1 MDPEGEREGA
11 AAKLTEWKKSKMPN
25 LVQKVKSGFLTELRR
40 LQTEY
45 GPTPCEYNKT
55 ESVKSSEI
63 TSMDIDTD
71 LKIMIKNPISPVQSP
86 KRNVLIKN
94 MDLEEISDEELDFVD
109 TDAESKTQKQTKETN
124 KHKMNNNIETS
135 DTSSSSSSSSS
146 SDSSSETSSSESSVV
161 PKKKV
166 TNSRKRRRS
175 WKRFCTS
182 LSDTSS
188 DSDSDS
194 DSALVETKK
203 KKKENKDM
211 NKRQTEVDK
220 QISESKQEVNK
231 TQVEVCN
238 EHKDLNLDKTE
249 TVRKEELKDCV
260 EVCQEINMS
269 RNKVET
275 DKRKVIE
282 KMSVNDTTKVK
293 SETKATNIKT
303 KLKNKSVKG
312 KELKVNVV
320 EKVIGKDGEIGN
332 EKGTGKSK
340 DKDSVDVK
348 SVEKVKDK
356 NSDTVKEKCVEKKI
370 KVNEMVREERSKRV
384 SNKGD
389 EGNEMKDGHVV
400 NRRDERKKAKK
411 TTNENSVKKFKS
423 SEKEINTKTINLNQN
438 NEQNKDKKDSNIKGN
453 GNERFDITGKISKQN
468 TVEDVGDINNK
479 VMKDKKVNESETN
492 ENKQTKQASKEIDNN
507 DNMVKEGKDGK
518 SEETNLGNVNHIES
532 GADQVKNNNSEN
544 KTFNENKECEEVV
557 QGECQNEINNQEQTS
572 VGYCNVNII
581 PLMEETQKERII
593 LNIGGQKFE
602 TSRVTLTKD
611 PNSLLAKIVSPE
623 GMTPRYGNQYFI
635 DRDPAHFRFILNFL
649 RNGSCDLRTLPHD
662 VRYLYELYYEA
673 SFYCL
678 PELVNAVIGKIE
690 QCSVVSANLVP
701 LKAHKL
707 G

>member
-1 MDPEGEREGA
+1 
-11 AAKLTEWKKSKMPN
+11 
-25 LVQKVKSGFLTELRR
+25 
-40 LQTEY
+40 
-45 GPTPCEYNKT
+45 
-55 ESVKSSEI
+55 
-63 TSMDIDTD
+63 
-71 LKIMIKNPISPVQSP
+71 
-86 KRNVLIKN
+86 
-94 MDLEEISDEELDFVD
+94 
-109 TDAESKTQKQTKETN
+109 
-124 KHKMNNNIETS
+124 
-135 DTSSSSSSSSS
+135 
-146 SDSSSETSSSESSVV
+146 
-161 PKKKV
+161 
-166 TNSRKRRRS
+166 
-175 WKRFCTS
+175 
-182 LSDTSS
+182 
-188 DSDSDS
+188 
-194 DSALVETKK
+194 
-203 KKKENKDM
+203 M

-220 QISESKQEVNK
+220 QISESKKEVNK

-312 KELKVNVV
+312 KELKVNIVEKVNHNVV

-348 SVEKVKDK
+348 CVEKVKDK

-423 SEKEINTKTINLNQN
+423 SEKETNTKTINLNQN
-438 NEQNKDKKDSNIKGN
+438 NEQNNDNKDSNIKEI
-453 GNERFDITGKISKQN
+453 GNEKFDIT
-468 TVEDVGDINNK
+468 
-479 VMKDKKVNESETN
+479 
-492 ENKQTKQASKEIDNN
+492 
-507 DNMVKEGKDGK
+507 EGKDGK
-518 SEETNLGNVNHIES
+518 SEETNLGNVNPIES

-544 KTFNENKECEEVV
+544 QILNENKECEEVV
-557 QGECQNEINNQEQTS
+557 QGECQNEINNQEHTS

-611 PNSLLAKIVSPE
+611 PNSLLARIVSPE
-623 GMTPRYGNQYFI
+623 GVTPRYGNQYFI
-635 DRDPAHFRFILNFL
+635 DRDPAHFRFILYFL

>member
-1 MDPEGEREGA
+1 MDPEGERDGA

-55 ESVKSSEI
+55 ESVKSNEI

-135 DTSSSSSSSSS
+135 DTSSTSSSSSS

-161 PKKKV
+161 PKKKL

-182 LSDTSS
+182 LSETSS
-188 DSDSDS
+188 DSESDS
-194 DSALVETKK
+194 DSSLVETKK
-203 KKKENKDM
+203 KKEENKDI
-211 NKRQTEVDK
+211 NNRQTEVDK
-220 QISESKQEVNK
+220 KISESKQEVNK
-231 TQVEVCN
+231 TNAEVCN

-260 EVCQEINMS
+260 VVCQEINMS

-282 KMSVNDTTKVK
+282 KMSVNDTTKVN
-293 SETKATNIKT
+293 SGTKATNMKT
-303 KLKNKSVKG
+303 KLKNKSVKD
-312 KELKVNVV
+312 KELNVNIVEKVNHKVV
-320 EKVIGKDGEIGN
+320 EKVVGKDGEIGN

-370 KVNEMVREERSKRV
+370 KVNEMVRDERSKRV
-384 SNKGD
+384 SYKGD
-389 EGNEMKDGHVV
+389 EGNKMKDGHVV

-423 SEKEINTKTINLNQN
+423 
-438 NEQNKDKKDSNIKGN
+438 
-453 GNERFDITGKISKQN
+453 
-468 TVEDVGDINNK
+468 
-479 VMKDKKVNESETN
+479 
-492 ENKQTKQASKEIDNN
+492 KQASKEIDNN

-544 KTFNENKECEEVV
+544 KTLNENKECEEVV

-611 PNSLLAKIVSPE
+611 PNSLLARIVSPE